1 MAKELSNSMN
11 HTANELDPVNFDKPR
26 PPLSIKPI
34 YADKGNGHV
43 NSEIP
48 EFDSKH
54 KRSDRDYE
62 TKMKRSDESRREG
75 DESKSRSYHE
85 RDRDRSSRYRSERNY
100 KEYVRDDHHRYRSS
114 RNRSRSTSRER
125 FDRNSRNYFD
135 NDVKD
140 ESNSRDKKS
149 FDSSDSDIGKS
160 KFEKN
165 SKPDFRQDVDLESN
179 KPREKVPVSVE
190 DLIKLKK
197 NDEEQTKPVFMT
209 KEERQKAALEKRK
222 KIVEQQKLDQKNE
235 LEQVQKILKIFG
247 NDNKSSRSDSNK
259 TRSRNRRN
267 SRSRSRSPKISREKS
282 RRLDMEQRTK
292 EMEMKAIRER
302 YIGGEKVKR
311 KIRKMNDKNFV
322 FDWDAKEDTS
332 QDYNSLYSSRHE
344 PQFFGRGHIAG
355 FDIKEQMAKKSQF
368 YSQLLSERRTKE
380 ESGRAK
386 ELESILRK
394 KEAKSKWDD
403 RHWSEKP
410 LSEMKERDWRIFKE
424 DFNISCKGGSIPN
437 PIRSWDETNLPKNI
451 LSVIKKVGYDVPTPI
466 QRQAIPIGLQN
477 RDIIGIA
484 ETGSG
489 KTASFL
495 IPMLVYIM
503 GLPKIN
509 ESNMNDGPYSII
521 LAPTRE
527 LALQIEQE
535 ALKFTKLLGFTCVS
549 IVGGHSIDEQSFAL
563 RNGAEIIIATPGRL
577 KDCIDRRIIV
587 LNQTTY
593 VVMDEADRMIDMGF
607 EEDVNF
613 ILDALPSSQL
623 KPDSQDAENPT
634 KMLQSHSG
642 TPLRYRQTTM
652 FSATMPPLVERLA
665 RKYLRRPAIVT
676 IGTAGQAVDTVDQ
689 RVEFISSV
697 ERKRIRLMELLSENY
712 TPPVIIFVNLKKT
725 ADSLSKLVSNE
736 GHVSVVLHGG
746 KSQEQ
751 REAALAKLKSGD
763 ADLLIATDVAGRGI
777 DVKDVSLVINFDMAK
792 SIEDYTHRI
801 GRTGRAGKQGTAI
814 TFLTNEDSD
823 VFYDLRKMIEKSP
836 ISRCP
841 MELIQ
846 HEASQAPPGVIR
858 TKRRYEETLYKE

>member
-1 MAKELSNSMN
+1 MSNKSKRDPIHENHSNNHLTNDEESSNRFDEKGEARNDGEINRDTKTDDKYSSYKSDRKREYDSRSYKYDDANNGDNYRSSKSHRDRYREMN
-11 HTANELDPVNFDKPR
+11 PKYRDDRNYKSRESRNYSRSPSRDRRRSNR
-26 PPLSIKPI
+26 
-34 YADKGNGHV
+34 
-43 NSEIP
+43 
-48 EFDSKH
+48 
-54 KRSDRDYE
+54 RSDR
-62 TKMKRSDESRREG
+62 
-75 DESKSRSYHE
+75 SKSR
-85 RDRDRSSRYRSERNY
+85 ERN
-100 KEYVRDDHHRYRSS
+100 K
-114 RNRSRSTSRER
+114 
-125 FDRNSRNYFD
+125 DRN
-135 NDVKD
+135 KD
-140 ESNSRDKKS
+140 RPLENTNQGSKNTDEDKNIAPEVEPPKR
-149 FDSSDSDIGKS
+149 K
-160 KFEKN
+160 
-165 SKPDFRQDVDLESN
+165 L
-179 KPREKVPVSVE
+179 VPISVE
-190 DLIKLKK
+190 DLIMQKK
-197 NDEEQTKPVFMT
+197 NSEEQLKPVFLS
-209 KEERQKAALEKRK
+209 KEERQRLAIEKRK
-222 KIVEQQKLDQKNE
+222 NMVEKQKLVQKAE
-235 LEQVQKILKIFG
+235 LEQTQKILKIFESG
-247 NDNKSSRSDSNK
+247 NKQNSRSDYSRSKSRYRRRSSSRSA
-259 TRSRNRRN
+259 
-267 SRSRSRSPKISREKS
+267 SPTISREES
-282 RRLDMEQRTK
+282 RKLDMEKRSK

-302 YIGGEKVKR
+302 YIGGEKIKR
-311 KIRKMNDKNFV
+311 KVRKMNDKNFV

-332 QDYNSLYSSRHE
+332 QDYNSIYNSRHE

-355 FDIKEQMAKKSQF
+355 FDVKEQMAKKSRF

-380 ESGRAK
+380 EISRAK
-386 ELESILRK
+386 ELENIIRK
-394 KEAKSKWDD
+394 KEAKTKWDD

-410 LSEMKERDWRIFKE
+410 LAEMKERDWRIFKE

-437 PIRSWDETNLPKNI
+437 PIRSWDETDLPKDI
-451 LSVIKKVGYDVPTPI
+451 KSVIKKVGYDKPTPI

-477 RDIIGIA
+477 RDIIGVA

-495 IPMLVYIM
+495 IPMLVYII

-509 ESNMNDGPYSII
+509 ETNMQDGPYAII

-535 ALKFTKLLGFTCVS
+535 TLKFSKLLNFTCVS
-549 IVGGHSIDEQSFAL
+549 IVGGHSIDEQAFAL

-593 VVMDEADRMIDMGF
+593 IVMDEADRMIDMGF

-613 ILDALPSSQL
+613 ILDALPSTHL
-623 KPDSQDAENPT
+623 KPDSQDAEDAS
-634 KMLQSHSG
+634 KMLQSQSG
-642 TPLRYRQTTM
+642 SSLRYRQTTM

-676 IGTAGQAVDTVDQ
+676 IGTAGQAVDTVLQ
-689 RVEFISSV
+689 KVEFIASI
-697 ERKRIRLMELLSENY
+697 ERKRLRLVELLSEDYN
-712 TPPVIIFVNLKKT
+712 PPVIIFVNLKKT
-725 ADSLSKLVSNE
+725 ADSLSKLLSSD
-736 GHVSVVLHGG
+736 GHISVVLHGG

-801 GRTGRAGKQGTAI
+801 GRTGRAGKQGVAI
-814 TFLTNEDSD
+814 SFLTNEDSD
-823 VFYDLRKMIEKSP
+823 VFYDLRKMIEKSS
-836 ISRCP
+836 ISKCP